1 MSNIF
6 TIPKGDRS
14 KINCQWGK
22 VDKSKYRF
30 IILALGNTGSGK
42 TGTINYMKGYAKML
56 NPQNIRSAK
65 NTFGNAW
72 LNVSHDEIVTQ
83 NPDYKTCVNEAIV
96 KWRDAGTDPLS
107 GTKDMGVCYNR
118 FRRGQKETDT
128 KIRRDYGFGS
138 DTKRNSLSKVKMLP
152 GLSKE
157 ERKIKWR
164 DNKFT
169 QTMHD
174 HEFDKYITPNLPK
187 HAHPESVFNADIVVY
202 RGLVRAINE
211 GRNIIYESTGKSFET
226 IKNIIRKASN
236 SCARGKFN
244 YIILCSVNI
253 IGVEKNK
260 RNIVERFTHNLSK
273 YTEDKTNPAPR
284 LPPVDNLSADQQLII
299 GNVAQL
305 IQDCTCVT
313 TPAAPRQPTNGGKG
327 TIIAKYGQC
336 DGVGI
341 DLLML
346 FNAEKADWRKVV
358 KGIYPTI
365 IPLSIR
371 SQYLTPLSRPG
382 AKIAF
387 GAKEINDSQSLL
399 GITICPGAP
408 QGESK
413 SPDISDPDQITS
425 RSQKLGKLD
434 AAINSAKLKSR
445 RGGRKRKSRKSN
457 KKKKTR
463 RKKKTIHKRGRKKT
477 CRRTRKIK

>member
-1 MSNIF
+1 MSTIF

-22 VDKSKYRF
+22 VNKSKYRF

-42 TGTINYMKGYAKML
+42 TGTINYMKRYAKML

-65 NTFGNAW
+65 NKFGNAW

-83 NPDYKTCVNEAIV
+83 NPNYKACVDKAIV
-96 KWRDAGTDPLS
+96 KWRADGTDPLS
-107 GTKDMGVCYNR
+107 GTKEMGDCYNM
-118 FRRGQKETDT
+118 FRRGKNATE
-128 KIRRDYGFGS
+128 IRRDYGFGS
-138 DTKRNSLSKVKMLP
+138 DKKRSALSKVKMLQ
-152 GLSKE
+152 GLSPE
-157 ERKIKWR
+157 ERRVKLR

-169 QTMHD
+169 ETMHD

-187 HAHPESVFNADIVVY
+187 HARPESVFNADIVVY
-202 RGLVRAINE
+202 RGLVKAINE
-211 GRNIIYESTGKSFET
+211 GRNIIYESTGKSFNT
-226 IKNIIRKASN
+226 IKRIIEKASN
-236 SCARGKFN
+236 SCAQGKFN

-253 IGVEKNK
+253 IGSEKNE
-260 RNIVERFTHNLSK
+260 RNIVERFTHTLVK

-305 IQDCTCVT
+305 IHDCTCVT
-313 TPAAPRQPTNGGKG
+313 NLAMRRGSNETV
-327 TIIAKYGQC
+327 IAKYGQC
-336 DGVGI
+336 EGVGI

-358 KGIYPTI
+358 EGIYPTI

-387 GAKEINDSQSLL
+387 GAKEINDSQTLL
-399 GITICPGAP
+399 GITICPGASR
-408 QGESK
+408 GESK

-425 RSQKLGKLD
+425 RSLKLGKLD
-434 AAINSAKLKSR
+434 TAIKRAKTKSR
-445 RGGRKRKSRKSN
+445 QGGRKSN

-463 RKKKTIHKRGRKKT
+463 RKKKTTHKRGRKT
-477 CRRTRKIK
+477 RRRTRKIK